1 MANSSIKNLN
11 IDGNVIISGS
21 TTSIDV
27 QQLTTDDPNITLNNV
42 DSPTD
47 SNANGGG
54 ITVKGS
60 TDKIFNWI
68 NATDSW
74 TSSEHLDLAVGKEY
88 FIDGTSVLSAT
99 SLGSGITSIPGTLT
113 SLQVD
118 NIYIDGSQIGLAVT
132 DTDLIALAENAVS
145 VSGDITATG
154 SVAAAGLFGDG
165 SGITGIS
172 TSNISVPASPG
183 DFLYND
189 AGNWGGI
196 TPPISI
202 ALGGTGATT
211 EADAR
216 TNLGLGTAATF
227 DSTDFAD
234 DEISNVDPATG
245 RTNLGLGTAAT
256 YDATYFADD
265 LLSNVAPSTGRTNLG
280 LGTTDSP
287 QFGGEGNASVTISA
301 TPSSSGTVAPTFA
314 GTVFK
319 NIPVT
324 AGSGHKWVM
333 GIEQDG
339 DLPFSYFTIDDTGAN
354 TSTATSYITLSLTNN
369 LVVLGNTADG
379 IGVAINSI
387 EYPTADGTPN
397 QVITTDG
404 SGTLSF
410 ATPSTSN
417 ITEGTNLYYTDTRFD
432 TRLATKSTDDLTEGT
447 NLYYTTTRAN
457 ADFDTRLATKTTDDL
472 TEGTNLYYTD
482 ARVSSFLNGNL
493 DGHIIPDTNEAYDL
507 GSSLF
512 KFRDLYLS
520 GTSIKLGG
528 ATITATGS
536 TVVLPSGSGID
547 GAGDLLDT
555 VTHTTDDLAEG
566 VTNLYFTNSRAD
578 ARITAASLYS
588 LANVETTSNP
598 TDGQTLSWNN
608 STLRWEPGNAG
619 HASTT
624 TLAEGTNLYYT
635 DTRFDTRLA
644 TKTTDDLAEGA
655 NLYYTT
661 TRANTDFDTRLATK
675 TTDDLAEG
683 ANLYYT
689 DTRADA
695 RITNAGVTPTTV
707 SNWNTAYTDTN
718 AAVSINTADT
728 LVKRDG
734 SGNFIAGQI
743 EAEDGVL
750 LGNTTTAT
758 AGLVRWTGTDFQ
770 GYNGATWVSLTSAAV
785 AQISGSVATFTTSP
799 TVTSTSYSDI
809 AGYTTAITVTS
820 SNIINVQVNVSFDD
834 PTFTGVNSVGVKLV
848 RVIGGTSTDLYEQD
862 EVFFPGMD
870 FNVSHADVHGQTNG
884 TVITYKLQAKV
895 DAGTL
900 TVNPDATNAQIFV
913 QELTTSPI
921 NVASVNGATGT
932 VILDTDD
939 IGEGSTNLYYTD
951 GRFDTRL
958 ATKTTDD
965 LAEGTTNVYHQND
978 LGGLT

>member
-60 TDKIFNWI
+60 TDKTFNWI
-68 NATDSW
+68 DATDSW
-74 TSSEHLDLAVGKEY
+74 TSSEHVDLAVGKEY

-118 NIYIDGSQIGLAVT
+118 NIYIDGSSIGVAVT
-132 DTDLIALAENAVS
+132 DTDLITL
-145 VSGDITATG
+145 TADTVTVAG
-154 SVAAAGLFGDG
+154 SVVATSLVGDG
-165 SGITGIS
+165 TGITGIS
-172 TSNISVPASPG
+172 TGKITVPASPG

-202 ALGGTGATT
+202 ALGGTGASTA
-211 EADAR
+211 ADAR

-227 DSTDFAD
+227 DSNDFAD
-234 DEISNVDPATG
+234 DE
-245 RTNLGLGTAAT
+245 
-256 YDATYFADD
+256 
-265 LLSNVAPSTGRTNLG
+265 LSNVTPSTGRTNLG

-369 LVVLGNTADG
+369 LVVLGNTVDG
-379 IGVAINSI
+379 IGVAINSL
-387 EYPTADGTPN
+387 EYPTSDGTPN
-397 QVITTDG
+397 QVITTNG
-404 SGTLSF
+404 SGVLSF

-417 ITEGTNLYYTDTRFD
+417 I
-432 TRLATKSTDDLTEGT
+432 S
-447 NLYYTTTRAN
+447 
-457 ADFDTRLATKTTDDL
+457 
-472 TEGTNLYYTD
+472 EGTNLYYTD

-493 DGHIIPDTNEAYDL
+493 DGHIVPDTNEAYDL
-507 GSSLF
+507 GSTSF
-512 KFRDLYLS
+512 RFRDLYLS
-520 GTSIKLGG
+520 GTSIELGS

-536 TVVLPSGSGID
+536 TVVLPSGSGVD

-555 VTHTTDDLAEG
+555 VTHTTDHLTEG

-644 TKTTDDLAEGA
+644 TKSTADLAEDPAATVSSGTM
-655 NLYYTT
+655 YYTDA
-661 TRANTDFDTRLATK
+661 RANTAFDTRLATK
-675 TTDDLAEG
+675 TTTNLAEG
-683 ANLYYT
+683 TNLYYT

-750 LGNTTTAT
+750 LGNTATTT

-770 GYNGATWVSLTSAAV
+770 GYNGIDWVSLTSAAV

-834 PTFTGVNSVGVKLV
+834 LTLTGVGLVGIKLV
-848 RVIGGTSTDLYEQD
+848 RVVGGTSTDLYEQD
-862 EVFFPGMD
+862 ETFFPGMD

-895 DAGTL
+895 DTGTL
-900 TVNPDATNAQIFV
+900 TVNPEATNAQIFV
-913 QELTTSPI
+913 QELSTSPI
-921 NVASVNGATGT
+921 SVASVNGATGT

>member
-60 TDKIFNWI
+60 TDKTFNWI
-68 NATDSW
+68 DATDSW
-74 TSSEHLDLAVGKEY
+74 TSSEHVDLAVGKEY

-118 NIYIDGSQIGLAVT
+118 NIYIDGSSIGVAVT
-132 DTDLIALAENAVS
+132 DTDLITL
-145 VSGDITATG
+145 TADTVTVAG
-154 SVAAAGLFGDG
+154 SVVATSLVGDG
-165 SGITGIS
+165 TGITGIS
-172 TSNISVPASPG
+172 TGNITVPASPG

-202 ALGGTGATT
+202 ALGGTGASTA
-211 EADAR
+211 ADAR

-227 DSTDFAD
+227 DSNDFAD
-234 DEISNVDPATG
+234 DE
-245 RTNLGLGTAAT
+245 
-256 YDATYFADD
+256 
-265 LLSNVAPSTGRTNLG
+265 LSNVTPSTGRTNLG

-369 LVVLGNTADG
+369 LVVLGNTVDG
-379 IGVAINSI
+379 IGVAINSL
-387 EYPTADGTPN
+387 EYPTSDGTPN
-397 QVITTDG
+397 QVITTNG
-404 SGTLSF
+404 SGVLSF

-417 ITEGTNLYYTDTRFD
+417 I
-432 TRLATKSTDDLTEGT
+432 S
-447 NLYYTTTRAN
+447 
-457 ADFDTRLATKTTDDL
+457 
-472 TEGTNLYYTD
+472 EGTNLYYTD

-493 DGHIIPDTNEAYDL
+493 DGHIVPDTNEAYDL
-507 GSSLF
+507 GSTSF
-512 KFRDLYLS
+512 RFRDLYLS
-520 GTSIKLGG
+520 GTSIELGS

-536 TVVLPSGSGID
+536 TVVLPSGSNVD
-547 GAGDLLDT
+547 GAGELLDT
-555 VTHTTDDLAEG
+555 VTHTTDHLTEG

-644 TKTTDDLAEGA
+644 TKSTADLAEDPAATVSSGTM
-655 NLYYTT
+655 YYTDA
-661 TRANTDFDTRLATK
+661 RANTAFDTRLATK
-675 TTDDLAEG
+675 TTTNLAEG
-683 ANLYYT
+683 TNLYYT

-750 LGNTTTAT
+750 LGNTATTT

-770 GYNGATWVSLTSAAV
+770 GYNGIDWVSLTSAAV

-834 PTFTGVNSVGVKLV
+834 LTLTGVGLVGIKLV
-848 RVIGGTSTDLYEQD
+848 RVVGGTSTDLYEQD
-862 EVFFPGMD
+862 ETFFPGMD

-895 DAGTL
+895 DTGTL
-900 TVNPDATNAQIFV
+900 TVNPEATNAQIFV
-913 QELTTSPI
+913 QELSTSPI
-921 NVASVNGATGT
+921 SVASVNGATGT

>member
-60 TDKIFNWI
+60 TDKTFNWI
-68 NATDSW
+68 DATDSW
-74 TSSEHLDLAVGKEY
+74 TSSEHVDLAVGKEY

-118 NIYIDGSQIGLAVT
+118 NIYIDGSSIGVAVT
-132 DTDLIALAENAVS
+132 DTDLITL
-145 VSGDITATG
+145 TADTVT
-154 SVAAAGLFGDG
+154 VAGTVDATSLVGDG
-165 SGITGIS
+165 TGITGIS
-172 TSNISVPASPG
+172 TGNITVPASPG

-211 EADAR
+211 APDAR

-227 DSTDFAD
+227 DSNDFAD
-234 DEISNVDPATG
+234 DE
-245 RTNLGLGTAAT
+245 
-256 YDATYFADD
+256 
-265 LLSNVAPSTGRTNLG
+265 LSNVTPSTGRTNLG
-280 LGTTDSP
+280 LGITDSP

-379 IGVAINSI
+379 IGVLINSI

-397 QVITTDG
+397 QVITTNG
-404 SGTLSF
+404 SGVLSF

-417 ITEGTNLYYTDTRFD
+417 I
-432 TRLATKSTDDLTEGT
+432 S
-447 NLYYTTTRAN
+447 
-457 ADFDTRLATKTTDDL
+457 
-472 TEGTNLYYTD
+472 EGTNLYYTD

-493 DGHIIPDTNEAYDL
+493 DGHIVPDTNEAYDL
-507 GSSLF
+507 GSTSF
-512 KFRDLYLS
+512 RFRDLYLS
-520 GTSIKLGG
+520 GTSIELGS

-536 TVVLPSGSGID
+536 TVVLPSGSGVA
-547 GAGDLLDT
+547 GAGELLDT
-555 VTHTTDDLAEG
+555 VTHTTDDLTEG

-635 DTRFDTRLA
+635 DTRFDTRFATKSTADLTEDPAATVSSGTMYYTDARANTAFDTRFA
-644 TKTTDDLAEGA
+644 TKTTTDLAEG
-655 NLYYTT
+655 T
-661 TRANTDFDTRLATK
+661 
-675 TTDDLAEG
+675 
-683 ANLYYT
+683 NLYYT

-750 LGNTTTAT
+750 LGNTATTT

-770 GYNGATWVSLTSAAV
+770 GYNGTDWVSLTSAAV

-834 PTFTGVNSVGVKLV
+834 PTLTGVNSVGVKLV
-848 RVIGGTSTDLYEQD
+848 RVIGGTPTDLYEQD

-870 FNVSHADVHGQTNG
+870 FNVSFADVHGQTNG

-913 QELTTSPI
+913 QELSTSPI
-921 NVASVNGATGT
+921 SVASVNGATGT
-932 VILDTDD
+932 VVLDTDD
-939 IGEGSTNLYYTD
+939 IAEGSTNLYYTD